1 MLLLATILTMPKT
14 KITLSKAEKHIV
26 CEHAKA
32 HPDITQ
38 ALLATWCINQF
49 KLDVP
54 PSQVTISQIL
64 HQKTKYKKLTKD
76 EKGKSEKKKIGLED
90 LE

>member
-1 MLLLATILTMPKT
+1 MPKA

-26 CEHAKA
+26 CEYAKA

-38 ALLATWCINQF
+38 ALLATWCMNQF
-49 KLDVP
+49 KLAVP

-64 HQKTKYKKLTKD
+64 HQKTKYEKLTKD
-76 EKGKSEKKKIGLED
+76 EKGQKRKKIVSED